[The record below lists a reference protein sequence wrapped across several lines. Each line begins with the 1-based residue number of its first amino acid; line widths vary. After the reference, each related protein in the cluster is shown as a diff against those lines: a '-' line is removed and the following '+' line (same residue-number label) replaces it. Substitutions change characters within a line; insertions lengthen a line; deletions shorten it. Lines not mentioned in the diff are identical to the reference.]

1 MLDPVSS
8 SVSGG
13 RRREDYVGSCA
24 NREAA
29 ARAFSASRADGFSP
43 YASDASAGQKQA
55 CLWPG

>member
-1 MLDPVSS
+1 MSS